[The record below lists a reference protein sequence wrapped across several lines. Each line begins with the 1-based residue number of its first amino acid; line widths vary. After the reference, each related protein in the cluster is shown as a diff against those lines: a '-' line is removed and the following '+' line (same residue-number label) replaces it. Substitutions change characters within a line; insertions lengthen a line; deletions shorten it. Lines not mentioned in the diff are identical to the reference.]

1 MNESAPR
8 PRAFRLDESAAQIE
22 EAPDAYAL
30 EAQRAQD
37 SQGTDPQEAAVEEA
51 QKRGMAA
58 RALLSAAGLFWSALA
73 GLLVLA
79 LGGWLMR
86 LIEDS
91 FARTPA
97 LGYLALALSALAG
110 AALLVMV
117 WREMRGV
124 MRQRAI
130 ARLHAALAAA
140 RAQDDRDAARA
151 HVRTLCALYD
161 ARPELAGA
169 RAHILSLTREIVDGR
184 DLIDIA
190 EREIMSPLDARAAQ
204 AVADAARR
212 TSIVTALSPRAIV
225 DLVFVAAQ
233 ALRLVRAIAEIY
245 GGRPG
250 SLGFLRILRSVAAHL
265 AITGGVAAG
274 DSLLQQAL
282 GHGLAARL
290 SARLGEG
297 VLNGL
302 LTARVGLSAM
312 AVCRPMPYAARKP
325 PGVSEVAPFLLRSE
339 GKAKA

>member
-1 MNESAPR
+1 MSEPAPR
-8 PRAFRLDESAAQIE
+8 PRAFRLDQSAARIE
-22 EAPDAYAL
+22 ETPDSYAL
-30 EAQRAQD
+30 EAQRAV
-37 SQGTDPQEAAVEEA
+37 DPQEAAIEEA
-51 QKRGMAA
+51 QSRGMAA
-58 RALLSAAGLFWSALA
+58 RALLSAAGLFWSALT
-73 GLLVLA
+73 GLLILA
-79 LGGWLMR
+79 LSSWLMR
-86 LIEDS
+86 LIEES

-97 LGYLALALSALAG
+97 LGYLALALAALAG
-110 AALLVMV
+110 AALFVMG
-117 WREMRGV
+117 WREARGV

-140 RAQDDRDAARA
+140 RLHDDRESARA
-151 HVRTLCALYD
+151 KLRALCALYD

-169 RAHILSLTREIVDGR
+169 RAHVLSLTREIIDAR

-190 EREIMSPLDARAAQ
+190 EREIMGPLDARAAQ
-204 AVADAARR
+204 AVAEAARR
-212 TSIVTALSPRAIV
+212 TSIVTALSPRALV

-250 SLGFLRILRSVAAHL
+250 SLGFLRILRSVATHL
-265 AITGGVAAG
+265 VITGGMAAG
-274 DSLLQQAL
+274 ESLLQQAL

-312 AVCRPMPYAARKP
+312 AVCRPMPYAARKA
-325 PGVSEVAPFLLRSE
+325 PGVGEVAPFLLKSE
-339 GKAKA
+339 GKAKT

>member
-1 MNESAPR
+1 MNEPAPR

-30 EAQRAQD
+30 EAQRAE
-37 SQGTDPQEAAVEEA
+37 DPQEAAVEEA
-51 QKRGMAA
+51 QKSGMAA
-58 RALLSAAGLFWSALA
+58 RALLSATGLFWSALA
-73 GLLVLA
+73 GLLILA

-97 LGYLALALSALAG
+97 LGYLALALSVLAG
-110 AALLVMV
+110 VALLVMV
-117 WREMRGV
+117 WREARGV

-140 RAQDDRDAARA
+140 RAQDDREAARA
-151 HVRTLCALYD
+151 HVRALCALYD
-161 ARPELAGA
+161 ARAELAGA
-169 RAHILSLTREIVDGR
+169 RAHVLNLTREIVDAR

-190 EREIMSPLDARAAQ
+190 EREIMGPLDARAAR
-204 AVADAARR
+204 AVAEAARR
-212 TSIVTALSPRAIV
+212 TSIVTALSPRALV
-225 DLVFVAAQ
+225 DLLFVAAQ
-233 ALRLVRAIAEIY
+233 ALRLVRVIAEIY

-265 AITGGVAAG
+265 VITGGVAAG
-274 DSLLQQAL
+274 DSILQQAL

-312 AVCRPMPYAARKP
+312 AVCRPMPYGARKP
-325 PGVSEVAPFLLRSE
+325 PGISEVAPFLLKSE